1 MTETLNFLKNHKLQ
15 NKRLQWLLLMTVF
28 ELRIKDPSKEEL
40 KADEKQIFEE
50 VQSIIFEFSHE
61 LIQLKKFDFAIFVL
75 LFLPHSKSKANAINW
90 ILALIADDDDQLI
103 DLKTHLK
110 IDFNHIRAS
119 KIGTFLAHENHKEG
133 YLTRAFI

>member
-75 LFLPHSKSKANAINW
+75 LFLPHS
-90 ILALIADDDDQLI
+90 
-103 DLKTHLK
+103 
-110 IDFNHIRAS
+110 
-119 KIGTFLAHENHKEG
+119 
-133 YLTRAFI
+133 